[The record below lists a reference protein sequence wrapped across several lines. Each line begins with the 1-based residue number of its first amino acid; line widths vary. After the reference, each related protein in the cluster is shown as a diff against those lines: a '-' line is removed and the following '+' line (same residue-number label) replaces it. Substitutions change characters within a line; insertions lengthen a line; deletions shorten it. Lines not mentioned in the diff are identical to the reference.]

1 MKQHDS
7 AYGSFL
13 IALTDQLEDQRGRY
27 LSFLSVLFSSL
38 CLTQEQHKN
47 FEVTRHRSLITSQ
60 LVTLL
65 PHIERFPNCYGI
77 YLAAIQKNKVSL
89 FSKVIF
95 YILILE
101 EVTSVNISM
110 CRSTRIQD
118 LAGLTTPALLPQ
130 LPRAGGPPVFM
141 AQLLTPFSYCLC
153 NKGRKYNSATPALI
167 LFTNYCPIT
176 FTIFLFDIYHI
187 SDIMASSGKPS
198 GPGHLANDPYLCDVC
213 GRGFPTKEEYDTHRL
228 QH

>member
-1 MKQHDS
+1 MIGELIICYGTRNNIF
-7 AYGSFL
+7 AYS
-13 IALTDQLEDQRGRY
+13 
-27 LSFLSVLFSSL
+27 
-38 CLTQEQHKN
+38 K
-47 FEVTRHRSLITSQ
+47 
-60 LVTLL
+60 VTL
-65 PHIERFPNCYGI
+65 
-77 YLAAIQKNKVSL
+77 
-89 FSKVIF
+89 
-95 YILILE
+95 YILFLE

-110 CRSTRIQD
+110 YRATRIQD

-141 AQLLTPFSYCLC
+141 DRLLNPYLCCLC
-153 NKGRKYNSATPALI
+153 NKRRNLARTLQLCDIITS
-167 LFTNYCPIT
+167 YCPIA

-187 SDIMASSGKPS
+187 NHIMASSGKPS